1 MSWLAAWI
9 TGRHL
14 WRLFAIA
21 GVLATVLYALEL
33 SSMINAGCS
42 AVVGVGGVW
51 ACLAG
56 PRRWH
61 AEPRG
66 GWSLMGGGALCFLLS
81 ILIQPL
87 VDGHG
92 PALHLLPHAAAMSGY
107 VLLFVLLVRLLR
119 ARQSLERHA
128 VLDALTVCLALG
140 LASVLLLALPALDIP
155 GRPPVEAVITA
166 LYPPLDVIVLLLTVN
181 VTFTATRLPVSL
193 LAWITGAIMMFVGD
207 AAAAIT
213 ALSGGTSASPLLDV
227 PALLTF
233 TMLAVCA
240 LHPSVAELSR
250 ADRRPV
256 QAWSAARIMVLAP
269 ALVTPFVLLATI
281 GGRGSGTRLLIT
293 VGGVLTVVMLLL
305 RAVSAVQTG
314 AAAQLSSEYQA
325 RHDVLTGLP
334 NRQRMSREITRLLDD
349 IPPGDEDRRVWV
361 FLLDLDGFKWVNDS
375 WGHDTGD
382 QLVIEVAGRLRTA
395 LPASVPVGRVGGDEF
410 LLVYVGDKNGALS
423 LADEIRSC
431 FDRPVLVRD
440 TDMAISASIGIA
452 HAASDNE
459 QAAMTADALMR
470 DADTAMY
477 RAKGEGPGRITFF
490 DTSMHEQVR
499 ERTELEVA
507 LRQALSAGQLYVAY
521 QPIVGM
527 ESGQPVGAEALV
539 RWVHPERGQVP
550 PSAFIPI
557 AEEAGLI
564 GVIGTWVR
572 QEALR
577 QLSEWREDGT
587 VGADFYLSIN
597 VSPRQLTD
605 PELPLIV
612 AGELLRF
619 GVPAHCVALEMTES
633 VMVDGSR
640 VTGQVLFELRK
651 LGFKLL
657 IDDFGTG
664 FSALGYLRR
673 FPVTGVKID
682 RSFVTG
688 LGSSTEDEEIVRAV
702 VAMSHALGLSLIAEG
717 VETPLQRD
725 ALAAMDVPNGQG
737 WLWGPAVPA
746 AEFAAHW
753 HAGGRAALA
762 AATHDCA
769 GGRK

>member
-1 MSWLAAWI
+1 MSWLAASI

-21 GVLATVLYALEL
+21 GVLATALYALEL
-33 SSMINAGCS
+33 SSAINVGCS

-51 ACLAG
+51 ACLTG
-56 PRRWH
+56 PRRWR

-66 GWSLMGGGALCFLLS
+66 GWRLMGAGALCFLLS
-81 ILIQPL
+81 ILIRPL

-92 PALHLLPHAAAMSGY
+92 PAPRLLPHAAAMSGY

-119 ARQSLERHA
+119 ARRSLERHA

-140 LASVLLLALPALDIP
+140 LASVLLLALPALAVP
-155 GRPPVEAVITA
+155 GRAPVEAVLVA

-181 VTFTATRLPVSL
+181 VTFTATSLPVSL
-193 LAWITGAIMMFVGD
+193 VAWITGATMMFVGD
-207 AAAAIT
+207 AAFAIT
-213 ALSGGTSASPLLDV
+213 ALSGRTSASPLLEV
-227 PALLTF
+227 PSLLTF

-256 QAWSAARIMVLAP
+256 QAWSGHRIMVLAP

-281 GGRGSGTRLLIT
+281 GGRSTGTRLLIT
-293 VGGVLTVVMLLL
+293 VGGVLTVVLLLL

-314 AAAQLSSEYQA
+314 AAAQLSSEHQA
-325 RHDVLTGLP
+325 RHDLLTGLP
-334 NRQRMSREITRLLDD
+334 NRQRMRKEIIRLLGD
-349 IPPGDEDRRVWV
+349 IPPGDQGRRVWV

-382 QLVIEVAGRLRTA
+382 QLVIEVAGRLRAA

-410 LLVYVGDKNGALS
+410 LLVHVGDKNGALR
-423 LADEIRSC
+423 LAEEIRGC
-431 FDRPVLVRD
+431 FDRPVPIRD
-440 TDMAISASIGIA
+440 TDVTISASIGIA
-452 HAASDNE
+452 QAVADHE

-477 RAKGEGPGRITFF
+477 RAKDGGPGRVTFF
-490 DTSMHEQVR
+490 DASMHDQVR

-507 LRQALSAGQLYVAY
+507 LRQALGAGQLYVAY
-521 QPIVGM
+521 QPIVGIG
-527 ESGQPVGAEALV
+527 SGQPVGAEALV
-539 RWVHPERGQVP
+539 RWAHPGRGQVP
-550 PSAFIPI
+550 PSVFIPI

-577 QLSEWREDGT
+577 QLSEWRENGT

-605 PELPLIV
+605 PELPLTV
-612 AGELLRF
+612 AGELLRRA
-619 GVPAHCVALEMTES
+619 VPAHCVALEMTES
-633 VMVDGSR
+633 VMVDGSP

-651 LGFKLL
+651 LGTRLL

-702 VAMSHALGLSLIAEG
+702 VAMSHALGLSVIAEG

-725 ALAAMDVPNGQG
+725 ALAAMGVANGQG

-746 AEFAAHW
+746 TEFAAHW
-753 HAGGRAALA
+753 HAEGRTTL
-762 AATHDCA
+762 A
-769 GGRK
+769 GGRSVSG